1 MVDSRVIDTLIAEA
15 GGNPEG
21 LRAVAAV
28 VENRA
33 SQWGL
38 TPLQVVQQAGQFE
51 GYSNPGHASKAAQK
65 DASVRAKAERAWND
79 ITSGRVADPT
89 YGGVSFRASYASSGM
104 SAPHGTVTIGGNTFA
119 KGSGSPQTALA
130 AINAAVAPSPQ
141 QRPPALAYTSPPS
154 VPAGMIAPGNIDL
167 NNRPVYFGNDGT
179 YGTERSF
186 SIGTDRGEV
195 LIPQIVGGRLLSQ
208 QDAIRHYQQ
217 TGENLGT
224 FSSPAAADAYAE
236 RVHNRD
242 QGLGNMPVPMPQRP
256 AALNVPAAPMQLPD
270 AAMYGIGKPKGTP
283 RTYAP
288 AMTDLGTDPYQ
299 VLAGGLGALQD
310 SRTPPLIAPQAAPP
324 PLTSRSVHTVAV
336 DPMTG
341 NPVSSQ
347 PRDLQSALNDYA
359 ARLGA
364 SRTTGGFKT
373 ANPQAGNVPL
383 PAGVVP
389 ASAQRDMGFLSM
401 LSGQPIAGGATS
413 APFAPSPGIAS
424 GANFATASATPYI
437 PGPRGATSAYKDVAQ
452 LPASNTVFDAT
463 PAYTEKTVMV
473 PKQVA
478 IPSLPNPS
486 PAILGG
492 LSIAN
497 GALPPPQYKTVMV
510 PKTVRVPTV
519 PTPQPPSF
527 PTMVGNGLM
536 NIFNHSA
543 PGHVAQLLT
552 GKPVT
557 GGFLSLLQGNPIQAA
572 RLVSNGVLSSPPP
585 VPSQPVG
592 ASYLQA
598 QGQNTAGMTDG
609 QVADALKKSMGMY

>member
-1 MVDSRVIDTLIAEA
+1 MVDKSVIDTMIAEA
-15 GGNPEG
+15 GGSEAG

-28 VENRA
+28 INNR
-33 SQWGL
+33 SGQWGL
-38 TPLQVVQQAGQFE
+38 TPSEVVKQAGQFE

-130 AINAAVAPSPQ
+130 AINAVSPPSPQ
-141 QRPPALAYTSPPS
+141 QRPPALAYAPAESIPS
-154 VPAGMIAPGNIDL
+154 VP
-167 NNRPVYFGNDGT
+167 RP
-179 YGTERSF
+179 S
-186 SIGTDRGEV
+186 
-195 LIPQIVGGRLLSQ
+195 
-208 QDAIRHYQQ
+208 
-217 TGENLGT
+217 
-224 FSSPAAADAYAE
+224 
-236 RVHNRD
+236 
-242 QGLGNMPVPMPQRP
+242 
-256 AALNVPAAPMQLPD
+256 MQLPAD
-270 AAMYGIGKPKGTP
+270 AMYGVGRLSPGQRAVLPTDFA
-283 RTYAP
+283 TDTGP
-288 AMTDLGTDPYQ
+288 AATSLM
-299 VLAGGLGALQD
+299 
-310 SRTPPLIAPQAAPP
+310 SLIAPKVSAAPA
-324 PLTSRSVHTVAV
+324 LTSHSVHTVPI

-341 NPVSSQ
+341 NPVSASQ
-347 PRDLQSALNDYA
+347 PQQRDLQSALNDYA

-373 ANPQAGNVPL
+373 ANPQAGDVQL

-452 LPASNTVFDAT
+452 LPASNTVFDTT

-486 PAILGG
+486 SAILGG

-497 GALPPPQYKTVMV
+497 GALPPQYKTVMV

-585 VPSQPVG
+585 VSQPGFNGTNTVTSNELAG
-592 ASYLQA
+592 AN
-598 QGQNTAGMTDG
+598 QGFGGVNAVMPDSMNTKRWLTG
-609 QVADALKKSMGMY
+609 Y